1 SRWRRIDRLARS
13 PPAGVCPRNRGPKR
27 SRSRRG
33 ALSVVVSISGQR
45 VNECLIACFLCTGRD
60 GCGLAVGL
68 VCEARRRHIRYPDLD
83 GTQSLCAPALPM
95 SANPILRTHADHV
108 TCNEWGRTG
117 VAPTVS
123 RSMATM
129 AAVSLTISTV
139 NVNGI
144 RAAVRQRSE
153 TNLGFLPW
161 LESSGVDVVALQ
173 EVRANEDQARKA
185 LAPALE
191 AGWHLVS
198 APSELKGRAG
208 VALLSRH
215 EPAEVQVG
223 YGDPEF
229 AESGRYI
236 EATYPGAKDG
246 ETVTVASLYLPSG
259 SADTPKQDE
268 KDRFLATFREFL
280 SERAADVAKRD
291 GHEMIICGDWN
302 IAHRE
307 EDLKNHKG
315 NHKSSGFLPHEREW
329 MTGVF
334 AD

>member
-1 SRWRRIDRLARS
+1 
-13 PPAGVCPRNRGPKR
+13 
-27 SRSRRG
+27 
-33 ALSVVVSISGQR
+33 
-45 VNECLIACFLCTGRD
+45 
-60 GCGLAVGL
+60 
-68 VCEARRRHIRYPDLD
+68 
-83 GTQSLCAPALPM
+83 
-95 SANPILRTHADHV
+95 
-108 TCNEWGRTG
+108 
-117 VAPTVS
+117 
-123 RSMATM
+123 MATM

-268 KDRFLATFREFL
+268 KDRFLGTFREFL
-280 SERAADVAKRD
+280 TERAAAIGARD

-334 AD
+334 ADGSGWTDVVRHRRPDEVGPYSWWSQRGKAFDNNAGWRIDYHVVTDGLVDRAVEDWVDRASAYDMRWSDHAPVTVVYE

>member
-1 SRWRRIDRLARS
+1 
-13 PPAGVCPRNRGPKR
+13 
-27 SRSRRG
+27 
-33 ALSVVVSISGQR
+33 
-45 VNECLIACFLCTGRD
+45 
-60 GCGLAVGL
+60 
-68 VCEARRRHIRYPDLD
+68 
-83 GTQSLCAPALPM
+83 
-95 SANPILRTHADHV
+95 
-108 TCNEWGRTG
+108 
-117 VAPTVS
+117 
-123 RSMATM
+123 MATM

-334 AD
+334 ADGSGWTDVVRHRRPDEVGPYSWWSQRGKAFDNNAGWRIDYHVVTDGLVDRAVEDWVYRASAYDMRWSDHVPVTAVYE

>member
-1 SRWRRIDRLARS
+1 
-13 PPAGVCPRNRGPKR
+13 
-27 SRSRRG
+27 
-33 ALSVVVSISGQR
+33 
-45 VNECLIACFLCTGRD
+45 
-60 GCGLAVGL
+60 
-68 VCEARRRHIRYPDLD
+68 
-83 GTQSLCAPALPM
+83 
-95 SANPILRTHADHV
+95 
-108 TCNEWGRTG
+108 
-117 VAPTVS
+117 
-123 RSMATM
+123 MATM

-334 AD
+334 ADGSGWTDVVRHRRPDEVGPYSWWSQRGKAFDNNAGWRIDYHVVTDGLVDRAVEDWVDRASAYHMRWSDHAPVTGVYE